1 MEFKLFCGLAVIK
14 GLFMAVLV
22 AVVTNSVTATALI
35 ASVSS
40 IVTGCFLLA
49 NTLLQ
54 DRLQRRH
61 IERLDKRI
69 STALRVDAR
78 DATAA
83 VTEDE

>member
-1 MEFKLFCGLAVIK
+1 VEFKLFCGLAVIK
-14 GLFMAVLV
+14 GLFMALFV

-61 IERLDKRI
+61 MDRLDRRI
-69 STALRVDAR
+69 STALRVDAE
-78 DATAA
+78 DATQAA
-83 VTEDE
+83 VTDE